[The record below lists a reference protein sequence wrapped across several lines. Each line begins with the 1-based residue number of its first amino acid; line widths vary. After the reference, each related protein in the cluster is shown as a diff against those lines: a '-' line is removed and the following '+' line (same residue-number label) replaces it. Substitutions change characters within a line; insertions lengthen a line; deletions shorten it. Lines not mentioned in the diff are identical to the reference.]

1 MSKANAPKGR
11 LSFCMICKKDTETI
25 IVRSSGIWGMW
36 PIKETYRVC
45 KDCAKNKIES
55 KLEMGE

>member
-1 MSKANAPKGR
+1 
-11 LSFCMICKKDTETI
+11 MICKKDTETI